1 MGASIVAIAVA
12 SVLAG
17 GTFMGFRSNVTVHLI
32 PRCAR
37 PARCL
42 PPEVIRQMKDE
53 TSLIWS
59 LLDVRI
65 DWIDSDR
72 PAAESD
78 TVVDVAVLLEQS
90 AEPDPTWFANRGVL
104 LGLIHEPEVPCGTGV
119 IRLWVAQARR
129 YASSVRVQG
138 VAYDSLPQ
146 ALVNLFLA
154 RSLGR
159 ALAHE
164 IGHYLF
170 GTAHTAHGLMR
181 ASFTPAE
188 LIEPVTAARYG
199 VDARDRKALPSCRA
213 IADRG
218 GDAR

>member
-1 MGASIVAIAVA
+1 MGASIVAVAVA
-12 SVLAG
+12 SALAG
-17 GTFMGFRSNVTVHLI
+17 GTLTGFRSNVAVHLI

-37 PARCL
+37 PTRCL
-42 PPEVIRQMKDE
+42 PPAVIRQMKDE

-72 PAAESD
+72 PAPASD
-78 TVVDVAVLLEQS
+78 TTVDVAVLLEES
-90 AEPDPTWFANRGVL
+90 AEPDATWFANRGVL
-104 LGLIHEPEVPCGTGV
+104 LGLIHKPEVPCGTGV
-119 IRLWVAQARR
+119 IRLWVGQARR
-129 YASSVRVQG
+129 HASSVQLQG
-138 VAYDSLPQ
+138 VAYDNLPQ
-146 ALVNLFLA
+146 ALIDLLLA

-164 IGHYLF
+164 IGHHLL
-170 GTAHTAHGLMR
+170 GMAHTEHGLMR

-199 VDARDRKALPSCRA
+199 FDARDRKDLPSCLA
-213 IADRG
+213 GDRK
-218 GDAR
+218 

>member
-1 MGASIVAIAVA
+1 MGASIVAFAVA
-12 SVLAG
+12 SALAG
-17 GTFMGFRSNVTVHLI
+17 GTFTGSRSNVAVHLI
-32 PRCAR
+32 PRCAP

-42 PPEVIRQMKDE
+42 PAALIHQMKDE

-72 PAAESD
+72 PVAASD
-78 TVVDVAVLLEQS
+78 LAVDVAVLLEEN
-90 AEPDPTWFANRGVL
+90 AEPDPTWFANRGAL
-104 LGLIHEPEVPCGTGV
+104 LGLIHRPEVPCGTGV
-119 IRLWVAQARR
+119 IRLWVGQARR
-129 YASSVRVQG
+129 HASSVQLQG
-138 VAYDSLPQ
+138 VGYDNLPR
-146 ALVNLFLA
+146 ALIDLLLA

-170 GTAHTAHGLMR
+170 GVAHTEHGLMR

-199 VDARDRKALPSCRA
+199 VDARDRKDVPSCRA
-213 IADRG
+213 TADDG
-218 GDAR
+218 KDAR

>member
-1 MGASIVAIAVA
+1 MGASVVAIAVA
-12 SVLAG
+12 SALAA
-17 GTFMGFRSNVTVHLI
+17 GTFTSFRSNVAVHLI
-32 PRCAR
+32 PRCPR

-42 PPEVIRQMKDE
+42 PPAVIQQMKDE

-72 PAAESD
+72 PAAVSD
-78 TVVDVAVLLEQS
+78 TAVDVAVLLEES
-90 AEPDPTWFANRGVL
+90 AEPDPTWLVNRGVL

-119 IRLWVAQARR
+119 IRLWAAQAKR
-129 YASSVRVQG
+129 YASSVRLQG

-146 ALVNLFLA
+146 ALVDLFLA

-181 ASFTPAE
+181 SSFMPAE

-199 VDARDRKALPSCRA
+199 FDARDRKDLPSCRA

-218 GDAR
+218 EGAR